1 MVVAPAVA
9 GPWLGGWVSGWVDC
23 GLYLSCFI
31 LYIYIDWFIYIY
43 TIYNILVVFFS
54 SRFWFQLGGSKLGDM
69 NLSTN
74 DLPMVMSSNLLSSRT
89 RSAVR

>member
-1 MVVAPAVA
+1 MVGWV
-9 GPWLGGWVSGWVDC
+9 GEWLGGLW
-23 GLYLSCFI
+23 FI
-31 LYIYIDWFIYIY
+31 LVVLHTLYIYIDWFIYIY